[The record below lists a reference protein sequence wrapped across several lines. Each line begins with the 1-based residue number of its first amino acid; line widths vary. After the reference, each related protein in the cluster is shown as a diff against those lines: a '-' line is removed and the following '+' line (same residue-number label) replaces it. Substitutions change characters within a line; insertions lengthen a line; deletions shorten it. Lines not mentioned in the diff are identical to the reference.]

1 MAMQL
6 LLQVLQEL
14 EEEEFMKF
22 KFFLKDPALKPQI
35 PQGDLDDASRQNIAK
50 FMVQHY
56 TNRALVMAR
65 KMLEQIPH
73 LELVERFQLPQDTGA
88 TSSLKHA
95 PAPGRDKGSC
105 AAAGLAWPSMGPA
118 GWASSQGDWAQERG
132 YKRPFGLWDGFS
144 F

>member
-73 LELVERFQLPQDTGA
+73 LELHSPEPKDMQEKPWSACGGKEPEQRTLQVQIAAEAKDTNYNFVI
-88 TSSLKHA
+88 K
-95 PAPGRDKGSC
+95 K
-105 AAAGLAWPSMGPA
+105 PSANLLRHP
-118 GWASSQGDWAQERG
+118 S
-132 YKRPFGLWDGFS
+132 K
-144 F
+144 